1 MMKPGGVRMRFLALS
16 ISLVLACASAQG
28 QLTLPT
34 LEQQANEA
42 KIRQMQ
48 HEIEMARIQAQT
60 NTIRTQ
66 TELMRLPM
74 EQREAER
81 ANRPREKTLYEIM
94 GEYQEKKAA
103 DAAAAAAESARE
115 EEAARAVARSADTVY
130 LGLAV
135 ALPLAF
141 GFLIARRAKAAGGT
155 MKYEEK
161 FGAMLMIASL
171 LLGLLALSISE
182 DWAPRLDA
190 MQNLMLT
197 LKIRMFPE
205 SESLYSSAMVDVF
218 TKHVLLGL
226 VTVAAY
232 GFTTYLGIT
241 PAWKK
246 GETPPATPA
255 EAIEPPKEA

>member
-1 MMKPGGVRMRFLALS
+1 MRFLALS
-16 ISLVLACASAQG
+16 FSLALACASAQG
-28 QLTLPT
+28 QSTLPT

-48 HEIEMARIQAQT
+48 HEIDS
-60 NTIRTQ
+60 IRTQ
-66 TELMRLPM
+66 TEFMRLQM
-74 EQREAER
+74 EQRAAER
-81 ANRPREKTLYEIM
+81 ANRPREKTLFEIM

-103 DAAAAAAESARE
+103 DDAAAAAESDRE

-161 FGAMLMIASL
+161 FGVMLMIASL

-182 DWAPRLDA
+182 NWAPRLDA

-205 SESLYSSAMVDVF
+205 SESPYSSAMVDVF

-246 GETPPATPA
+246 GATPPATPA